1 MIGIAGCAITKSD
14 SARRRDGD
22 RCAVFGAHVANG
34 AGFDQETCLRGQ
46 NRHHSQVCSGRYCLQ
61 GSARFRKR
69 IIRLWERDRSVS
81 KLNLLRLEGVPFV
94 TAGFSVL
101 PRFSSFANDA
111 CFDQR
116 RLFLGQNRRH
126 LQKNGGVGIGACVV
140 GGGLC
145 CSCFR
150 SNAASCGAR
159 LVCCCGS
166 MAALRFVC
174 CLKGALHEFG
184 RYSAY

>member
-1 MIGIAGCAITKSD
+1 MEIDAQSSERMLRMVPGFTVCRGTIAFERGLS
-14 SARRRDGD
+14 GY
-22 RCAVFGAHVANG
+22 GNG
-34 AGFDQETCLRGQ
+34 AEVFRSLICCVWKVRLLSYRDFQFCQGSRVLRMALVLT
-46 NRHHSQVCSGRYCLQ
+46 RGRYFLV
-61 GSARFRKR
+61 K
-69 IIRLWERDRSVS
+69 I
-81 KLNLLRLEGVPFV
+81 GVIF
-94 TAGFSVL
+94 
-101 PRFSSFANDA
+101 
-111 CFDQR
+111 
-116 RLFLGQNRRH
+116 
-126 LQKNGGVGIGACVV
+126 KNGGVGVGACVA

>member
-1 MIGIAGCAITKSD
+1 MAIDAQSSERMLRMVPVLTKKRVYVVKTGTIRKFVLGFTVCRGALVFERGS
-14 SARRRDGD
+14 SGYGNGTEVFRSSICCVWKVYRLSHRDF
-22 RCAVFGAHVANG
+22 RFC
-34 AGFDQETCLRGQ
+34 
-46 NRHHSQVCSGRYCLQ
+46 Q
-61 GSARFRKR
+61 GSR
-69 IIRLWERDRSVS
+69 V
-81 KLNLLRLEGVPFV
+81 LRMTP
-94 TAGFSVL
+94 VL
-101 PRFSSFANDA
+101 TSDGY
-111 CFDQR
+111 
-116 RLFLGQNRRH
+116 FLVKIGAICK
-126 LQKNGGVGIGACVV
+126 KNGGVGIGACVV